1 MIDIRET
8 ILAQYANSPALTG
21 IIERFNAAAD
31 PRRLI
36 EVFLHDVWNPLTAT
50 GWGLDVWG
58 RIVGV
63 GRVIKAELPQFIG
76 FDEADDGSGS
86 ARPFNDGVFYAGKSI
101 TENYA
106 LTDDAFRQ
114 LIFAK
119 AAANISSGSITD
131 INRILM
137 ILFGGD
143 GKVIYVDEGTA
154 AGDYFGF
161 SEARAGADS
170 PQSFNHGI
178 FFAASSL
185 GSAGGTM
192 TICHSWDLTPLDV
205 TLIQQSGAL
214 PRPAGVHILYQRVYL
229 S

>member
-21 IIERFNAAAD
+21 IIGRFNAAAD
-31 PRRLI
+31 PQTMI
-36 EVFLHDVWNPLTAT
+36 ELFLKNVWDPTTAT

-63 GRVIKAELPQFIG
+63 QRVQKVSQPEFFG
-76 FDEADDGSGS
+76 FDEAEDGSGS
-86 ARPFNDGVFYAGKSI
+86 ARPFEDGIFYAGKSI

-106 LTDDAFRQ
+106 LTDEAFRK

-119 AAANISSGSITD
+119 AAANISNGSIAD

-137 ILFGGD
+137 QLFGGD
-143 GKVIYVDEGTA
+143 GRLIYISEGTA
-154 AGDYFGF
+154 ANDYFGF
-161 SEARAGADS
+161 SEARLDKDTPKPFDDGV
-170 PQSFNHGI
+170 

-185 GSAGGTM
+185 GKSNGTM
-192 TICHSWDLTPLDV
+192 TISHNWDLSPLDV
-205 TLIQQSGAL
+205 TLIRQSGAL
-214 PRPAGVHILYQRVYL
+214 PRPAGVHILYQRVDI
-229 S
+229 

>member
-21 IIERFNAAAD
+21 IIERFNEAAD
-31 PRRLI
+31 PRRMIDL
-36 EVFLHDVWNPLTAT
+36 FLQDVWNPLTAK

-63 GRVIKAELPQFIG
+63 GRIQKVSQPEFIG

-119 AAANISSGSITD
+119 AAANISSGSIAD

-137 ILFGGD
+137 IIFGGD
-143 GKVIYVDEGTA
+143 GKVIYVNEGTA
-154 AGDYFGF
+154 ANDYLGF
-161 SEARAGADS
+161 AESRNPPDS
-170 PQSFNHGI
+170 PQSFDHGV
-178 FFAASSL
+178 FFTASSL
-185 GSAGGTM
+185 GNANGTM
-192 TICHSWDLTPLDV
+192 TICHNWDLSPLDA

-214 PRPAGVHILYQRVYL
+214 PRPAGVHILYQRVHL

>member
-21 IIERFNAAAD
+21 ILERFNAAVD
-31 PRRLI
+31 PQRSI
-36 EVFLHDVWNPLTAT
+36 ETFLHDVWNPATAK

-63 GRVIKAELPQFIG
+63 NRVQKVAQPQFLG
-76 FDEADDGSGS
+76 FDEAADGSD
-86 ARPFNDGVFYAGKSI
+86 AERPFNDGLFYHGASI
-101 TENYA
+101 TDNYA

-114 LIFAK
+114 LIYAK
-119 AAANISSGSITD
+119 AAANISSGSIAD

-137 ILFGGD
+137 ILFGGR
-143 GKVIYVDEGTA
+143 GLIYLAEGATS
-154 AGDYFGF
+154 GDYLGF
-161 SEARAGADS
+161 SEAVSEDS
-170 PQSFNHGI
+170 QPQTFNNGI
-178 FFAASSL
+178 FFNASSL
-185 GSAGGTM
+185 GTATGTM
-192 TICHSWDLTPLDV
+192 TIRHSWELSPLDA

-214 PRPAGVHILYQRVYL
+214 PRPAGVHILYQRVHL